1 MDLLLLQDENAHHYV
16 LILNLERFV
25 AYFKGIAHRAA
36 QRLCRNC
43 FHLCTN
49 RETYQNHV
57 KTCSEHAAAE
67 IVSPKE
73 SNTSLQF
80 GNWKARWFLP
90 IVLYFDTESYLVPIA
105 TTQLSPS
112 TSYTVAIEKHEPC
125 GYAIAA
131 IEHGKATHVYFE
143 LKRGDNCMNEF
154 VKSLHVFS
162 RNIYNRKRAFYGPYR
177 GPVPARENNTR
188 CWICENEINDEA
200 ELVLDHCPYDGHFL
214 GWAHQLCNTRCRT
227 FNFTPMIGHSIEEY
241 DMHDICLAI
250 AECEPETKFEVIPST
265 DENYI
270 SLSVGQNFESEAGQ
284 QVPIF
289 EYIRLIDSFNFM
301 PQSLESLV
309 ADLPDNRFEILRSK
323 YESYSNSDFQLLCQK
338 PFYCYSYITSEQVFE
353 EKVLRPL
360 SEWKNTLHGG
370 EVTISK
376 SDYNHAQTVFS
387 KFGCQ
392 NIGGYHDLNLTCNTL
407 ILACVFEA
415 FRDICCDK
423 YGLDCAQY
431 YGAPNLSGD
440 AFLKVCKPDL
450 HLLTEREKL
459 ELVEN
464 TMRGGVSS
472 INEQRHFQANNCNLP
487 NYDGSKPS
495 TYALMLDANNLY
507 GGVMQK
513 DHLPLKDFALYAHIT
528 FEEVLKNSS
537 TAQLGYIIK
546 VDIDYPPEFHEAHQ
560 DYPLA
565 PSKLK
570 IKHSWLSG
578 YQKNLILQ
586 MHLPEK
592 SSGPKLVQTLLPK
605 NRYTLHYR
613 LAQFYNSMGLKFT
626 KLHRALKFEQANWM
640 RPYMELNT
648 SLQIAA
654 STAFGKKFYNGMNN
668 SAFGKTCES
677 KMNRDQVVI
686 VRNAQNVLQRTQ
698 NFHFKSFKIFG
709 EREHG
714 CDENC

>member
-1 MDLLLLQDENAHHYV
+1 MDLLLLHDENAHHYV

-36 QRLCRNC
+36 QRICRNC

-67 IVSPKE
+67 IVMPKE

-80 GNWKARWFLP
+80 RNWKARWFLP

-105 TTQLSPS
+105 TAQPSPS
-112 TSYTVAIEKHEPC
+112 TSYTVAIGKHEPC

-131 IEHGKATHVYFE
+131 IEHGKAIPVYFE

-154 VKSLHVFS
+154 VKSLHVLA
-162 RNIYNRKRAFYGPYR
+162 RDIYNRKRASYGPYR
-177 GPVPARENNTR
+177 GPVSAREINTR

-200 ELVLDHCPYDGHFL
+200 ELVLDHCHYDGHFL
-214 GWAHQLCNTRCRT
+214 GWGHQLCNTRHRT
-227 FNFTPMIGHSIEEY
+227 SNFTPMIGHNIKKY
-241 DMHDICLAI
+241 DIHHICLAL

-270 SLSVGQNFESEAGQ
+270 SLSVGVFIKNFESEAGQ

-309 ADLPDNRFEILRSK
+309 ADLPDNRFDILRSK

-338 PFYCYSYITSEQVFE
+338 SFYCYSYITSEQVFE
-353 EKVLRPL
+353 EKVLPPL

-370 EVTISK
+370 EVTISET
-376 SDYNHAQTVFS
+376 DYNQAQTVFS
-387 KFGCQ
+387 IFGCQ
-392 NIGGYHDLNLTCNTL
+392 NIGDYHDLYLTSDTL
-407 ILACVFEA
+407 LLACVFEA
-415 FRDICCDK
+415 FRDICYDT

-431 YGAPNLSGD
+431 YGASNLSGD

-450 HLLTEREKL
+450 HLLTEREQL

-464 TMRGGVSS
+464 MMRGGVSS
-472 INEQRHFQANNCNLP
+472 IYEQRLFQANNCHLP
-487 NYDGSKPS
+487 NYDASKPS

-507 GGVMQK
+507 SGAMQNV
-513 DHLPLKDFALYAHIT
+513 HLPLKDFALDAHIT
-528 FEEVLKNSS
+528 LEEVLKISS
-537 TAQLGYIIK
+537 TAQHGYIIE

-578 YQKNLILQ
+578 YQKNLKVQ

-613 LAQFYNSMGLKFT
+613 LAQFYNSMGS
-626 KLHRALKFEQANWM
+626 KL
-640 RPYMELNT
+640 
-648 SLQIAA
+648 
-654 STAFGKKFYNGMNN
+654 
-668 SAFGKTCES
+668 
-677 KMNRDQVVI
+677 
-686 VRNAQNVLQRTQ
+686 
-698 NFHFKSFKIFG
+698 
-709 EREHG
+709 
-714 CDENC
+714 